1 MLDKD
6 RNPEGQ
12 DGYNP
17 CGLASLEHPLIDPRC
32 QGPRL
37 ERRTMAFVTNIIQIS
52 HTPRGL

>member
-37 ERRTMAFVTNIIQIS
+37 ERRTMAFVTNIIQIR